1 MRQVEPMLRHY
12 NVRRITPKDFMRIIT
27 VNLNGIRSAAGKGFY
42 EWLAQ
47 QDADIVCLQELKAQE
62 ADMTGQMLA
71 PLDYHGY
78 FHYAEK
84 KGYSGVGIYC
94 RERPQHVVAGLGI
107 AEFDAEGR
115 YLCADFAGF
124 SVVSVY
130 LPSGSSGEER
140 QEVKFKFMTAFL
152 PHLRHMM
159 MASSPVL
166 GGGATRL
173 LPQSAGFAGNVS
185 QPHIRELRASG
196 REVVICG
203 DWNIAHKEI
212 DLKNWRGNKKNS
224 GFLPEERAWLTGLF
238 DEAGFVDVFR
248 RVHPELEAYTWWSN
262 RGQAWAKDVGW
273 RIDYQIATPGIA
285 ARAVAAS
292 IYKAQRFSDHAP
304 LIIDYL

>member
-47 QDADIVCLQELKAQE
+47 QDADIVCLQGLKAQE

-140 QEVKFKFMTAFL
+140 QEVKFKFMT
-152 PHLRHMM
+152 
-159 MASSPVL
+159 
-166 GGGATRL
+166 
-173 LPQSAGFAGNVS
+173 
-185 QPHIRELRASG
+185 
-196 REVVICG
+196 
-203 DWNIAHKEI
+203 
-212 DLKNWRGNKKNS
+212 

-285 ARAVAAS
+285 ARAEAAS

-304 LIIDYL
+304 LIVDYL